1 MESTEPQQTAEESSN
16 PPQNIDPEYS
26 DYKTSSNET
35 ALEEYLSN
43 EVTLRWSRVFIVSIV
58 VAVVLV
64 SVTLLFCLIIK
75 NAVNL
80 IFLFLPWIFLI
91 EFGLL
96 FIFGGCIGTVKQSF
110 TIGVIRAR
118 LTRGERVTGAD
129 TKIAIGSAYTYI
141 FAGIYVSLASLISW
155 LIIYQ

>member
-1 MESTEPQQTAEESSN
+1 MESIEPQQTVEEPSN
-16 PPQNIDPEYS
+16 PPQNVDPEYS
-26 DYKTSSNET
+26 DYKASSDQKE
-35 ALEEYLSN
+35 LEEYLSN

-64 SVTLLFCLIIK
+64 LVTLLVCVIIK
-75 NAVNL
+75 NAVPL

-110 TIGVIRAR
+110 TIGIIRAR

-141 FAGIYVSLASLISW
+141 LAGVYVSIASLIAW
-155 LIIYQ
+155 LIV